1 MITVQQAISRIRA
14 AGHDIS
20 EEYSDERCIEFL
32 NNSLQRIA
40 ALLIQGR
47 YPAMTQEVIVHDGD
61 TLPKNYIQ
69 AAGTYPL
76 RMTAGKAEI
85 VDGSEYV
92 RFRYFATPALLE
104 DSTDEFPYDHD
115 GINEIVVRYAI
126 MLALNENE
134 YDISQDTNL
143 LTDQQ
148 NAIATAMSMT

>member
-1 MITVQQAISRIRA
+1 MITVEQAISRIRA

-20 EEYSDERCIEFL
+20 DEYSDERCIEFL

-40 ALLIQGR
+40 ALLIQAR
-47 YPAMTQEVIVHDGD
+47 FPALVEETTVHDGD
-61 TLPKNYIQ
+61 TLPKNYVQ

-104 DSTDEFPYDHD
+104 GMYSEFPYDHD

-134 YDISQDTNL
+134 YDIAQDSNL
-143 LTDQQ
+143 LNDLQA
-148 NAIATAMSMT
+148 AIAGAMSM

>member
-1 MITVQQAISRIRA
+1 MITVEEAIRRIRA

-20 EEYSDERCIEFL
+20 DEYSDERCIEFL
-32 NNSLQRIA
+32 NNSLQRIS
-40 ALLIQGR
+40 ALLIQAR
-47 YPAMTQEVIVHDGD
+47 YPALVEEVVVHDGD
-61 TLPKNYIQ
+61 TLPKNYVQ

-85 VDGSEYV
+85 VDDSEFV

-104 DSTDEFPYDHD
+104 NSTDEFPYDHD

-134 YDISQDTNL
+134 YDITQDTNL
-143 LTDQQ
+143 LTDLQ
-148 NAIATAMSMT
+148 NAIAGAMSMT

>member
-1 MITVQQAISRIRA
+1 MITVEQAIRRIRA

-20 EEYSDERCIEFL
+20 DEYSDERCIEFL
-32 NNSLQRIA
+32 NNSLQRIS
-40 ALLIQGR
+40 ALLIQAR
-47 YPAMTQEVIVHDGD
+47 YPALVEEVVVHDGD
-61 TLPKNYIQ
+61 TLPKNYVQ

-85 VDGSEYV
+85 VDDSEFV

-104 DSTDEFPYDHD
+104 NSTDDFPYDHD

-134 YDISQDTNL
+134 YDITQDTNL
-143 LTDQQ
+143 LTDLQ
-148 NAIATAMSMT
+148 NAIAGAMSMT

>member
-1 MITVQQAISRIRA
+1 MITVEQAIRRIRA

-20 EEYSDERCIEFL
+20 DEYSDERCIEFL
-32 NNSLQRIA
+32 NNSLQRIS
-40 ALLIQGR
+40 ALLIQAR
-47 YPAMTQEVIVHDGD
+47 YPALVEEVMVHDGD
-61 TLPKNYIQ
+61 TLPKNYVQ

-85 VDGSEYV
+85 VDDSEFV

-104 DSTDEFPYDHD
+104 NSTDDFPYDHD

-134 YDISQDTNL
+134 YDITQDTNL
-143 LTDQQ
+143 LTDLQ
-148 NAIATAMSMT
+148 NAIAGAMSMT

>member
-1 MITVQQAISRIRA
+1 MITVEQAIRRIRA

-20 EEYSDERCIEFL
+20 DEYSDERCIEFL
-32 NNSLQRIA
+32 NNSLQRIS
-40 ALLIQGR
+40 ALLIQAR
-47 YPAMTQEVIVHDGD
+47 YPALVEEVVVHDGD
-61 TLPKNYIQ
+61 TLPKNYVQ

-85 VDGSEYV
+85 VDDSEFV

-104 DSTDEFPYDHD
+104 NSTDEFPYDHD

-134 YDISQDTNL
+134 YDITQDTNL
-143 LTDQQ
+143 LTDLQ
-148 NAIATAMSMT
+148 NAIAGAMSMT